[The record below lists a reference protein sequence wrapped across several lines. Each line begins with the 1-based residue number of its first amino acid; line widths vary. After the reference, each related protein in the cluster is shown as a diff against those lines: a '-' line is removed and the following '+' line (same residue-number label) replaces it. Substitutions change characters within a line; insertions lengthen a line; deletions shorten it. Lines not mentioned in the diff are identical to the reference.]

1 MDRCA
6 TLGQARLLTGF
17 ACGLTALMCAGLLAG
32 AALAQAPLAALVLI
46 IPICVT
52 LPMLAAWR
60 ATVTVASPGRP
71 RAAQQGSAQRPS
83 ARSRAPTR
91 NAPPPRFLASSAARS
106 LYASIRRPP

>member
-1 MDRCA
+1 M
-6 TLGQARLLTGF
+6 TGF

-60 ATVTVASPGRP
+60 ATVTIASPGHAP
-71 RAAQQGSAQRPS
+71 LNKAALSDLRRDL
-83 ARSRAPTR
+83 ARLPETHH
-91 NAPPPRFLASSAARS
+91 PLGF
-106 LYASIRRPP
+106 